1 MTEYIRM
8 LYDRRMVSGCRELA
22 FLFKVLAVAV
32 LAWLPGRATLS
43 DVTLLQK
50 YQGTYAGTMAGSA
63 SAALASPAGSPSGA
77 ERQDGLTDLQRAM
90 ENVKRAERERT
101 TQAVTATVSIRGDG
115 SQWLVTLTF
124 TGRPLGDA
132 PRRLAANVEADKA
145 GSMRVRAADGN
156 AASHVGGGGSDAGLT
171 LYEAPA
177 GRSARDQMLQVYLRP
192 SDDGLRLV
200 AWLTDSGGHRV
211 TGWSGLL
218 KRQ

>member
-1 MTEYIRM
+1 MTSE
-8 LYDRRMVSGCRELA
+8 SSCRELA
-22 FLFKVLAVAV
+22 FLFKVLAVAM
-32 LAWLPGRATLS
+32 LAWLPGRAALS
-43 DVTLLQK
+43 DVTLLQN
-50 YQGTYAGTMAGSA
+50 YQGTYAGTLAGSA

-90 ENVKRAERERT
+90 ENAKRAERERT
-101 TQAVTATVSIRGDG
+101 TRAVTATVSIRGGG

-124 TGRPLGDA
+124 TGRPFGDA

-145 GSMRVRAADGN
+145 GSTRVRAADGN
-156 AASHVGGGGSDAGLT
+156 AASHVGGGASDAGLT

-177 GRSARDQMLQVYLRP
+177 GHSARDQMLQVYLRP

-200 AWLTDSGGHRV
+200 AWLTDSGGYRV